1 MQAFEFAAPR
11 LPPEARE
18 VRRRVREFLAAERA
32 AGRFVPN
39 RSSWSTF
46 DAEFSRRAGAAGFIG
61 VTWPK
66 EYGGQ
71 GRSSLVRFV
80 ITEEM
85 LAAGAPCFA
94 HWVADRQSGPQI
106 LRNGTERARRELLPR
121 ICRGECYFGIGMSEP
136 DSGSDLAAVRTRAV
150 RTEGAGSST
159 GPRSGP
165 RMPTACTT

>member
-1 MQAFEFAAPR
+1 MQAFQFGAPR
-11 LPPEARE
+11 LPPEARQ
-18 VRRRVREFLAAERA
+18 VRLRVREFLAAERA

-39 RSSWSTF
+39 RCSWSTF

-71 GRSSLVRFV
+71 ALSSLVRFV

-94 HWVADRQSGPQI
+94 HWIADRQSGPADPAPRQ
-106 LRNGTERARRELLPR
+106 RARQARCS
-121 ICRGECYFGIGMSEP
+121 CRAS
-136 DSGSDLAAVRTRAV
+136 A
-150 RTEGAGSST
+150 GANAFSAS
-159 GPRSGP
+159 
-165 RMPTACTT
+165 A